1 MIELAGVVDPAVAW
15 ALGLG
20 CLFGGLLL
28 FAHSLR
34 SSLLHLRSARSAH
47 ALEKSPPP
55 LAPGPITVRGTVVR
69 DGRGPVFELR
79 IRQRGEDYRDRN
91 GTNAHTWA
99 EVDRTRA
106 VRAFWLDL
114 KDRGTR
120 IWVEP
125 HPDVVFM
132 GELVP
137 APRTARTPRDARTC
151 VAQLVAGDSVSITG
165 ELSRGP
171 VPGEG
176 SSEGYRDGLT
186 GWVLKSPAGALWS
199 PQDLARQGRRWAPF
213 HLLWVWGAAL
223 FVALS
228 QGALFTHFYD
238 VALNGVRCRGE
249 IVDLEHYVLGTH
261 GARLTSEHD
270 VVHGETDEDCPAP
283 RAVVEGAVSA
293 ASFETLSEG
302 QIVDWLVVPE
312 RPSHH
317 VLGTTPVLD
326 LRVLFGILSLLFV
339 TAAAYYFH
347 GRSLRS
353 WWDQR
358 KVTHNGRG
366 PLL

>member
-1 MIELAGVVDPAVAW
+1 MIELAGVADPAVGW

-28 FAHSLR
+28 LAHSLR
-34 SSLLHLRSARSAH
+34 SSLFHLRSARSAH
-47 ALEKSPPP
+47 ALETSPPP
-55 LAPGPITVRGTVVR
+55 LAPGPITIRGTVVK

-79 IRQRGEDYRDRN
+79 VRQRGEDYRERN
-91 GTNAHTWA
+91 GTNAHTWT

-106 VRAFWLDL
+106 VRPFWLDL
-114 KDRGTR
+114 QDRGPR

-137 APRTARTPRDARTC
+137 APRAARTPRDARTC

-165 ELSRGP
+165 ELTRGP
-171 VPGEG
+171 VPSE
-176 SSEGYRDGLT
+176 SSEGYRDGPT
-186 GWVLKSPAGALWS
+186 GWILKSPAGALWS
-199 PQDLARQGRRWAPF
+199 PQDLARHGRRWAPF
-213 HLLWVWGAAL
+213 HLLWFWGAVL

-228 QGALFTHFYD
+228 QGVLYAHFYD
-238 VALNGVRCRGE
+238 VALNGVACPGE
-249 IVDLEHYVLGTH
+249 IVDLGSH
-261 GARLTSEHD
+261 GSPRVGNEYY
-270 VVHGETDEDCPAP
+270 VVHGETGEDCTRVA
-283 RAVVEGAVSA
+283 ALVEGTVTS
-293 ASFETLSEG
+293 ASFETLREG
-302 QIVDWLVVPE
+302 ESVPWLVVPE

-326 LRVLFGILSLLFV
+326 LRVLFGIVSLLCV

-347 GRSLRS
+347 WRSLRG

-358 KVTHNGRG
+358 KVTHHGRG
-366 PLL
+366 PL

>member
-1 MIELAGVVDPAVAW
+1 MIELAGVADPAIGW

-34 SSLLHLRSARSAH
+34 SSVFHLRSARSAH
-47 ALEKSPPP
+47 ALETSPPP

-79 IRQRGEDYRDRN
+79 IRQHGEDYRGRN
-91 GTNAHTWA
+91 GANAHTWA

-106 VRAFWLDL
+106 VRPFWLDL
-114 KDRGTR
+114 PIGGHR

-137 APRTARTPRDARTC
+137 APRNARTPREARTC

-199 PQDLARQGRRWAPF
+199 PQDLARHGRRWAPF
-213 HLLWVWGAAL
+213 HLLWVWGAVL

-228 QGALFTHFYD
+228 QGALYAHFYD
-238 VALNGVRCRGE
+238 VALNGVVCRGE
-249 IVDLEHYVLGTH
+249 IVALASH
-261 GARLTSEHD
+261 GSPRVGNEYY

-283 RAVVEGAVSA
+283 GAVVEGPVSA
-293 ASFETLSEG
+293 ASFDTLSEG

-312 RPSHH
+312 RRTHH

-326 LRVLFGILSLLFV
+326 LRVLFGVVLLLV
-339 TAAAYYFH
+339 ATAVGYYFH
-347 GRSLRS
+347 WRSLRS

-358 KVTHNGRG
+358 KVTQHGRG
-366 PLL
+366 PL